1 MDLRNQRRLAAEVL
15 KCGEHRIWID
25 PEETDEVEK
34 AVTRQDIRNL
44 IKQGIVTAKQKH
56 GVSRGRTRERDKQR
70 GKGRHSGQ
78 GSRKGA
84 AKARQSRKHRWI
96 QTIRPIRRYLREL
109 RDSDV
114 ITRSQYRTY
123 YQRAKGGE
131 FHSIRHLKTHLQ
143 MEGTV
148 EEGEL

>member
-34 AVTRQDIRNL
+34 AVTRQDVRNL
-44 IKQGIVTAKQKH
+44 INQGIIAAKQKQ
-56 GVSRGRTRERDKQR
+56 GVSRGRTRERDTQR
-70 GKGRHSGQ
+70 SKGRHSGQ

-84 AKARQSRKHRWI
+84 SKARQSRKRRWI

-114 ITRSQYRTY
+114 ITRSQYRSY

-143 MEGTV
+143 MEDAV